1 MYRGKVLE
9 ELLTLLYGDVLIQ
22 LSHLFLEVASDAAL
36 KFLSQLYERVD
47 TGHLSQLFP
56 DPLICPVN
64 DLAKGT
70 F

>member
-1 MYRGKVLE
+1 MHGCKVLE

-22 LSHLFLEVASDAAL
+22 LSHLFLKVASDAAL
-36 KFLSQLYERVD
+36 EFLSQLYEGVD

-56 DPLICPVN
+56 YPLICPVN
-64 DLAKGT
+64 DFAKGI

>member
-1 MYRGKVLE
+1 M
-9 ELLTLLYGDVLIQ
+9 LYGDVLIQ

-36 KFLSQLYERVD
+36 EFLSELYEGFH
-47 TGHLSQLFP
+47 TGHLSQLVP

-64 DLAKGT
+64 DLAKSI